1 MATETITLGKYT
13 FPVVPQKH
21 ARLRNRLSADDFQ
34 KVMSAEYASESYRI
48 LCVLI
53 PAMDPMSRHNQAH
66 EAPGMPLWEWE
77 GYNSL
82 EAMQAGEYDEDNDP
96 SPTTSEIVNAF
107 ETSLMVSGAGRLGK
121 IVDLVSA
128 AGSLTK
134 STQTPTPLSPA
145 SLGNG
150 GE

>member
-1 MATETITLGKYT
+1 MPTETVTLGKYT
-13 FPVVPQKH
+13 FPVVAQKH
-21 ARLRNRLSADDFQ
+21 ARLRHRLSADDFQ
-34 KVMSAEYASESYRI
+34 SIMSENYGAESYRI

-53 PAMDPMSRHNQAH
+53 PALDPASRQNVNAGSG
-66 EAPGMPLWEWE
+66 GMPLWEWE
-77 GYNSL
+77 GFNSP
-82 EAMQAGEYDEDNDP
+82 EAMEADEWDEENDP

-107 ETSLMVSGAGRLGK
+107 ETALMVSGANRLGK